1 MFNSCS
7 DRKRLC
13 LHKYSAFIEHFKGI
27 SCTMTYCKNNI
38 ICFDYFGGFSML
50 NFSTDNSIVLGE
62 NFSQFGFKEN
72 LSAERYYLFTNIL
85 DSRSKLVRTNMRLG
99 KVENILGSTIFN
111 KLLKN
116 FSCTGILSASIQLS
130 IRKSSCTALTKLN
143 I

>member
-1 MFNSCS
+1 
-7 DRKRLC
+7 
-13 LHKYSAFIEHFKGI
+13 
-27 SCTMTYCKNNI
+27 
-38 ICFDYFGGFSML
+38 ML